1 MVYDFGLTL
10 RNLRKKNKLTQSQV
24 AKRLN
29 LTKASISGYENN
41 INSPSIDVLRQL
53 AYLYGVSSDYLLGID
68 KKEVIVIDGLT
79 ARQKELLNLMITE
92 FKSGK
97 QNR

>member
-10 RNLRKKNKLTQSQV
+10 KNLRKKNKLTQSQV

-41 INSPSIDVLRQL
+41 INTPSIDVLRQL